1 MSKET
6 CWPIWKGKNS
16 MEKNKQ
22 LDSEA
27 FAKAL
32 VSVILDFIEDGKEG
46 GDEHDQAK

>member
-1 MSKET
+1 
-6 CWPIWKGKNS
+6 
-16 MEKNKQ
+16 MENNR

-46 GDEHDQAK
+46 GDKHDQAK